1 MKGLEEHPDVGDM
14 GTSGRLLPKPDCRV
28 KNKTLSFAGPG
39 NVKKKKDEKKCKSIQ
54 AQNWDQFRTK
64 LTRGA
69 DRALGTTGKQTNACR
84 ENPRAPCSSHTGAA
98 GPSSMSLLPSPSNWL
113 PNPGRS
119 CGGCGGAVIPLGPAA
134 VSLHQLCSLSLTSST
149 VCCPPLDTASTRRFS
164 SCFPVISTGLQTSS
178 SSPVPSW

>member
-1 MKGLEEHPDVGDM
+1 MRNM
-14 GTSGRLLPKPDCRV
+14 GTSGRLIPKPDCRV
-28 KNKTLSFAGPG
+28 KNKTLSFVGPG
-39 NVKKKKDEKKCKSIQ
+39 NVKKTDKWKSIQ

-69 DRALGTTGKQTNACR
+69 DRALGTRGKQTNASR
-84 ENPRAPCSSHTGAA
+84 ENPWAPCSSHAGAA
-98 GPSSMSLLPSPSNWL
+98 GLSSMSLLPSPSNRL

-119 CGGCGGAVIPLGPAA
+119 CGGSGGAVIPLGPTAA
-134 VSLHQLCSLSLTSST
+134 SLHQLCSLSLTSST